1 MGLHP
6 VRQVPGQML
15 LQLCLVHQADLV
27 SGCGD
32 AGVSLG
38 WGDLW
43 EDAYPVGLVL
53 IMLLLDLFLYAG
65 LAWYLERVIPGQF
78 GPCLPWWFPASK
90 SYWLTGNLSTED
102 LSRPPP
108 GSGLWEWGAR
118 KLSSLQQYLKRTPL
132 QKYIALGQDEDNG
145 PGEGGTQQDEA
156 GDAAPAAGGRG
167 EDMGMG
173 GARGHSHAGQSD
185 WNGDGTA
192 PAAEM
197 LSLRKVSSCIKM
209 ALLNGEFS
217 CFPVFNSGEAMC
229 HNLETGFGRRS
240 LSQNRAVPLAF
251 TSSIAPCGDRNAIES
266 CAECLAWL
274 CIARKLHSV
283 SNFPGFAEDFWRQS
297 QILRLAMAVMQG
309 HVSAGDR
316 GLLRILN
323 FVIIKIASACPL
335 SWC

>member
-1 MGLHP
+1 MTAALNSH
-6 VRQVPGQML
+6 
-15 LQLCLVHQADLV
+15 
-27 SGCGD
+27 

-118 KLSSLQQYLKRTPL
+118 KLSTLQRYLKRTPL
-132 QKYIALGQDEDNG
+132 QRYIALGQDEEDRG
-145 PGEGGTQQDEA
+145 QGDRGTQQAEAREAATEA
-156 GDAAPAAGGRG
+156 GGHG

-173 GARGHSHAGQSD
+173 GARGHSHVGHLD
-185 WNGDGTA
+185 CDGGGTA

-197 LSLRKVSSCIKM
+197 LSLRKVI
-209 ALLNGEFS
+209 
-217 CFPVFNSGEAMC
+217 
-229 HNLETGFGRRS
+229 
-240 LSQNRAVPLAF
+240 
-251 TSSIAPCGDRNAIES
+251 
-266 CAECLAWL
+266 
-274 CIARKLHSV
+274 
-283 SNFPGFAEDFWRQS
+283 PG
-297 QILRLAMAVMQG
+297 LRLKTIMFLALISCSICCSWGVTACIC
-309 HVSAGDR
+309 SA
-316 GLLRILN
+316 
-323 FVIIKIASACPL
+323 
-335 SWC
+335 